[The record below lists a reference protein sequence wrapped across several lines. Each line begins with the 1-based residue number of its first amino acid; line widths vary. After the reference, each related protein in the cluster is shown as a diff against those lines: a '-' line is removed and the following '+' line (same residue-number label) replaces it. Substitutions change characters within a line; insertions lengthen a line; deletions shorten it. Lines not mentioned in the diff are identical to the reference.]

1 MFFCLS
7 TISKFCL
14 DIGINSYIYIYLLK
28 LLGFSEDEIAYFIA
42 FVGIFSCIAQVN
54 KTSLDSL

>member
-14 DIGINSYIYIYLLK
+14 DMGISSYIYLLK